1 MVEEHAPLQVAAI
14 DLELT
19 CRRPLAAASGV
30 DRWVARAITGAGRGD
45 PGPST
50 ADPVSEELV
59 GRIEV
64 LSVDLARCRDP
75 WAELDAS
82 NDAVAH
88 IGETVFDQNTG
99 QLAQGFD
106 SRLRGSG
113 DRVLVVDYVELEPA
127 WQRQNLAGLLV
138 AVTLDQLRA
147 GCRVFVCLPGPLE
160 RRSLDDHEHERAVH
174 RMQVV
179 WGQIGFTPYEGG
191 VWYLDPQTGALHDG
205 LVDLRRRHGLP
216 EHV

>member
-1 MVEEHAPLQVAAI
+1 MAEEHAPVQVADI
-14 DLELT
+14 DLALT
-19 CRRPLAAASGV
+19 CRRPLVEASGV
-30 DRWVARAITGAGRGD
+30 DCWVSRAITSAARGE
-45 PGPST
+45 PGPPT
-50 ADPVSEELV
+50 ADQAPEELV

-99 QLAQGFD
+99 QLAQAFD
-106 SRLRGSG
+106 SRLRGIG

-127 WQRQNLAGLLV
+127 WRRQNLAGLLV

-147 GCRVFVCLPGPLE
+147 GCRVIVCLPGPLE
-160 RRSLDDHEHERAVH
+160 RRSLDDDEHEQAVR
-174 RMQVV
+174 RMQAV
-179 WGQIGFTPYEGG
+179 WGQVGFTPYEGG
-191 VWYLDPQTGALHDG
+191 VWYLDPQSGALHDG